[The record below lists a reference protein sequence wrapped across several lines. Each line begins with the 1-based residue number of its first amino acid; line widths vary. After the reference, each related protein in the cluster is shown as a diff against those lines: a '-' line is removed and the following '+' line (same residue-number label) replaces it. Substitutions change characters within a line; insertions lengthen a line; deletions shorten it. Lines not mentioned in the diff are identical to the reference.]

1 MRHISAS
8 LLLVAVAALPF
19 SVDAR
24 AKAQGV
30 ERNAAGKIARS
41 PHARTEFKKANPCP
55 STGRTHGSCPGYVI
69 DHVRPLKRGGADR
82 PSNKQWQTKAAS
94 KEKEKRGGP

>member
-1 MRHISAS
+1 VTNIAAS
-8 LLLVAVAALPF
+8 LSLALLIAFPS

-41 PHARTEFKKANPCP
+41 PHARAAFKKANPCP

-69 DHVRPLKRGGADR
+69 DHVKPLKRGGADR
-82 PSNKQWQTKAAS
+82 PSNMQWQTMAAS
-94 KEKEKRGGP
+94 KEKDKWE